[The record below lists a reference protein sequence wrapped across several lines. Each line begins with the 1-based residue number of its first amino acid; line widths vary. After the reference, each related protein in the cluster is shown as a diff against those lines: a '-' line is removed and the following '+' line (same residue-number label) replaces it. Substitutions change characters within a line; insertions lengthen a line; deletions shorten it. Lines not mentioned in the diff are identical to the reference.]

1 MFVMHLGYDCLKK
14 VMEILGR
21 KHDFSN
27 ISDLLQTV
35 EKERVNLGRF
45 EHSQASKD
53 KIAEA

>member
-1 MFVMHLGYDCLKK
+1 MHLGYDCLKK